1 MLSITDLKKKR
12 QEADIIS
19 SYQSVTTIEIYT

>member
-12 QEADIIS
+12 QEADKNS
-19 SYQSVTTIEIYT
+19 SYQSETTIEIYT